1 VRTWINGRLRSTLEQ
16 RDRGLQYGDGL
27 FETMRVRRWQIRLLD
42 LHMERLYRGAERLKF
57 SAPAP
62 QRLRAELRRIAAGRR
77 EGILKLIVTR
87 GPGPKSARPGYRPSG
102 HERCTRIETLHAL
115 TPAMR
120 HADPDAP
127 VRVRLCQTPIG
138 LSPALVGLKSLNRL
152 ESVLARSEWSDE
164 RIWEGLMG
172 DADGHWVC
180 GTMSNLFLRRGS
192 LLTTPPIDRGGV
204 AGVMRRWVLQSAPH
218 VPLRAQERHVRWRD
232 FIAADEVFMTN
243 AIVGIKSVRSIEGGG
258 KAVRFD
264 QFDASRQLR
273 LLLEAQ

>member
-1 VRTWINGRLRSTLEQ
+1 VSTWINGRLRSTLEQ

-27 FETMRVRRWQIRLLD
+27 FETMCVRHSQIRLLD
-42 LHMERLYRGAERLKF
+42 LHLERLYDGLQRLRI
-57 SAPAP
+57 SAPLP
-62 QRLRAELRRIAAGRR
+62 QRLRAELLRIAAGRR

-87 GPGPKSARPGYRPSG
+87 GQGPKSARPGYRPSG
-102 HERCTRIETLHAL
+102 HERCTRIESLHAL

-120 HADPDAP
+120 HVDPDAP

-138 LSPALVGLKSLNRL
+138 LSPALAGLKSLNRL
-152 ESVLARSEWSDE
+152 ESVLARNEWSDE

-172 DADGHWVC
+172 DTEGHWVC

-192 LLTTPPIDRGGV
+192 ILTTPPIDRGGV
-204 AGVMRRWVLQSAPH
+204 AGVMRRWVLQSARH
-218 VPLRAQERHVRWRD
+218 LPLRTQERRVRWRD
-232 FIAADEVFMTN
+232 LIAADEVFMTN
-243 AIVGIKSVRSIEGGG
+243 AIVGVKSVSRVEGGG
-258 KAVRFD
+258 KPVRFD